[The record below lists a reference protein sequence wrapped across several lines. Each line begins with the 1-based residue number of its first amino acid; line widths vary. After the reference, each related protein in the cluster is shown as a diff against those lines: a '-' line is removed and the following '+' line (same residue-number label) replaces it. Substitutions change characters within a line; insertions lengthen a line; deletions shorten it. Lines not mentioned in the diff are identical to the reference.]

1 MSTECF
7 ELWKGDIKYG
17 RLLAITLFI
26 KDNVYDSDFNKMK
39 TKQMRNLKD
48 LNNKNNDVSTSLVL
62 SSPEFMNN
70 AKI

>member
-7 ELWKGDIKYG
+7 ELWKRDIKYG

-26 KDNVYDSDFNKMK
+26 KDNIYDSDFNKMK

-48 LNNKNNDVSTSLVL
+48 LNNKNNDVSTSLAL
-62 SSPEFMNN
+62 FSPEFMNN
-70 AKI
+70 SKI